1 MILNLSK
8 IFFRMI
14 LSKKWVDTFP
24 PISSII
30 KVNRCPK
37 DIDLKNIFQNFL
49 LKTK

>member
-1 MILNLSK
+1 MLLNLSK

-14 LSKKWVDTFP
+14 LSKKRADIFP

-30 KVNRCPK
+30 KVNRFLK